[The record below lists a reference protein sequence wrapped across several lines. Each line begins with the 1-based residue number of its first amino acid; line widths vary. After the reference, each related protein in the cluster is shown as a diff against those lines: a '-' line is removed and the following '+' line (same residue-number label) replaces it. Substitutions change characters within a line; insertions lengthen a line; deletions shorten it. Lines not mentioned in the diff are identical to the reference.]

1 MSLTLQSVS
10 RGLLWIGAIAL
21 AIFGAVTFVAP
32 TAILDQFPWRVGP
45 FLAQTIGGWALGMAA
60 MAAASAYRWRPAEVI
75 PSLTTVWLFGA
86 GELLVVLVFLDKLL
100 VSSLTMP
107 YLLAMLA
114 LLGSGIAGVAW
125 LARDRPQLRSGE
137 PASRVMRWSA
147 IGFVLLVGALA
158 T

>member
-1 MSLTLQSVS
+1 MSLTQSTS

-86 GELLVVLVFLDKLL
+86 GELLVVLLF
-100 VSSLTMP
+100 
-107 YLLAMLA
+107 ARQA
-114 LLGSGIAGVAW
+114 AHQ
-125 LARDRPQLRSGE
+125 LARDALPAGDAGPPRQRHRRRRVARPRATAAPLR
-137 PASRVMRWSA
+137 
-147 IGFVLLVGALA
+147 
-158 T
+158 